1 MPFRVDVKMFEIGVG
16 RWEARL
22 VLGGQKRK
30 VEEQGAGALPE
41 SCLSVTAF
49 LVVLER
55 RIADDGVWGLVVVNG
70 VSMADFHDARL
81 REYTRIT

>member
-1 MPFRVDVKMFEIGVG
+1 MPFRVELKTFEIGVG

-22 VLGGQKRK
+22 LSRGQKRK

-41 SCLSVTAF
+41 SCFSVTAF

-55 RIADDGVWGLVVVNG
+55 RITDDVCERKGPCG
-70 VSMADFHDARL
+70 
-81 REYTRIT
+81 RERCQFG